1 MAASQLLADYR
12 DSLTDDAS
20 RERYLNKLKLVDCQD
35 PYAMPKENWKDD
47 VDLWPSTTYINVGM
61 YLLFSPS
68 PYTQEDLQNY
78 KSLECYQRFI
88 AGWVREILVKD
99 VGEKRILTAKV
110 GTSYS

>member
-47 VDLWPSTTYINVGM
+47 VDL
-61 YLLFSPS
+61 
-68 PYTQEDLQNY
+68 
-78 KSLECYQRFI
+78 
-88 AGWVREILVKD
+88 
-99 VGEKRILTAKV
+99 
-110 GTSYS
+110 